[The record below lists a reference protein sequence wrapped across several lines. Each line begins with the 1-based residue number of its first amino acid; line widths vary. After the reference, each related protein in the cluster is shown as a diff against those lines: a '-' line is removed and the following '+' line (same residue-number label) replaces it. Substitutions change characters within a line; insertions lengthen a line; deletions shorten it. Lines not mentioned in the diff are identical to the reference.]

1 MDIPLRGIELGRQF
15 AEALDVCDYV
25 LAAEFLTDNCHYE
38 RPGQQSLIGPRAICN
53 SYRES
58 DERARHDF
66 DSVVYR
72 SEVTA
77 DESGGIRLNFFDELG
92 SGNAKHTFRCSQIV
106 YFDEN
111 EKIDRIVLVE
121 IVGERDRLNAFC
133 AAQQIQSH

>member
-1 MDIPLRGIELGRQF
+1 MDIPLRGLELGRQF
-15 AEALDVCDYV
+15 AAVLDACDYAS
-25 LAAEFLTDNCHYE
+25 AAEFLAGQCLYE
-38 RPGQQSLIGPRAICN
+38 RPSRESLIGPRAICD

-58 DERARHDF
+58 DERARRDF

-77 DESGGIRLNFFDELG
+77 DASGGIRIDFLDELG

-106 YFDEN
+106 YFDDN

-121 IVGERDRLNAFC
+121 IVGERDRLNAFR